1 MRKVIYI
8 LALALCCMGCTRRE
22 VIPDG
27 VLADIFH
34 DIILVNAY
42 KTSQPFD
49 NDSLQMYSPIL
60 DNYGYTVDDLGYT
73 IGNFSKRKSAR
84 LSDVV
89 ERAITKLEV
98 ESKRHKMEVEILD
111 SIDAIALRRSMS
123 VVYSDSL
130 IEMRKQA
137 DTVNTYIVIENIK
150 QGDYSFSFDY
160 LVDSVDKNNLS
171 YRTMAWF
178 ERDGQFTRD
187 RGKVTDEPKRF
198 KQNSSYLTKRKI
210 ASLDK
215 DIKAEAA
222 DDRLIIQLV
231 EWRGDLRYEPY
242 ITIKNFEVRHTPPL
256 ESAVKQ
262 LYDKFLNIRIFAP
275 SLYEP
280 YNINTTSSKPVKLQA
295 TDSLLLSATSG
306 DAN

>member
-60 DNYGYTVDDLGYT
+60 DSYGYTVDDLGYT

-89 ERAITKLEV
+89 ERAISKLE
-98 ESKRHKMEVEILD
+98 EEGKRHKMEVEILD
-111 SIDAIALRRSMS
+111 SIDAIALRRSIS

-130 IEMRKQA
+130 IEVRKQA

-160 LVDSVDKNNLS
+160 LVDSVDKNNL
-171 YRTMAWF
+171 
-178 ERDGQFTRD
+178 
-187 RGKVTDEPKRF
+187 
-198 KQNSSYLTKRKI
+198 
-210 ASLDK
+210 
-215 DIKAEAA
+215 
-222 DDRLIIQLV
+222 
-231 EWRGDLRYEPY
+231 
-242 ITIKNFEVRHTPPL
+242 
-256 ESAVKQ
+256 
-262 LYDKFLNIRIFAP
+262 
-275 SLYEP
+275 
-280 YNINTTSSKPVKLQA
+280 
-295 TDSLLLSATSG
+295 
-306 DAN
+306 